1 MDGDLLRAVFFLV
14 LGATGGGRAARRVGQ
29 PAVLGELLAGIVL
42 GPAVFNA
49 LEPTHV
55 LELIGDAGII
65 SFLFIVG
72 VETDIQELSRV
83 GRSATFVALLG
94 AVGSFAVGVGAML
107 AVGGTGMEAAFT
119 GGVLTATSV
128 GVTAQV
134 LGERGVLRTGM
145 GRTILGAAVVDDVIG
160 LVVLAVI
167 VAMSDGALSAGSL
180 ALLGARLVGFGVL
193 FVLVARLVE
202 RLLPSRRHRVAA
214 GALATLVAGLVA
226 AAAAAGLAPIVG
238 AFAAGLVLPSPG
250 GHDPL
255 EGSLESEGLEEA
267 AVEPP
272 SLRLH
277 HRSHRSVA
285 PIVRVAESVAIRFA
299 PVFFVVVGARVAP
312 GEGWDVRIVAVAVLF
327 AAVGVAGKLASGLGA
342 EVGSRLA
349 VGVAM
354 IPRGE
359 VGLVFAAAGLEAAV
373 FGPDDY
379 GALVLAVAATTLL
392 GPLLLGRVLRPAA
405 PAQS

>member
-214 GALATLVAGLVA
+214 GALATLVVGLVA